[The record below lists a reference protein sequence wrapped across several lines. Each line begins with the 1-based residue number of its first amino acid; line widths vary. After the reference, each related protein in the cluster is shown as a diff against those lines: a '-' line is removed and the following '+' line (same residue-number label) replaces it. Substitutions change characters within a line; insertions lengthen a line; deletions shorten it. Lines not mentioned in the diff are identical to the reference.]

1 MKGLKIN
8 DVSVKAKQGL
18 YGIVFTSWNPSI
30 VQDLLKETKKELISQ
45 GVDEANIYLKE
56 VPGAFELPLAT
67 QFMAEKEGIL
77 SVISL
82 GAIIRG
88 DTPHFDFISSSC
100 LEGLQ
105 EVSLKTRIPVIC
117 GVLTTNTIEQAEE
130 RSDPKKMNKGKEFAL
145 TALNMVDSLS
155 WFMKSKK
162 DTSPVRSRDKVIQSL
177 YEIELSGSDIKEL
190 LTDLSLQS
198 RYPHYK
204 DCLLYTSDAADE

>member
-1 MKGLKIN
+1 MMKGLKTKDI
-8 DVSVKAKQGL
+8 SVKAKQGL
-18 YGIVFTSWNPSI
+18 YGIVFTSWNASI
-30 VQDLLKETKKELISQ
+30 VQDLLNETKKELISQ
-45 GVDEANIYLKE
+45 GVDEANIHLKE

-67 QFMAEKEGIL
+67 QFIAEKEGIS

-105 EVSLKTRIPVIC
+105 DVALKTRIPVIC

-130 RSDPKKMNKGKEFAL
+130 RSDPNKMNKGKEFAL

-155 WFMKSKK
+155 
-162 DTSPVRSRDKVIQSL
+162 
-177 YEIELSGSDIKEL
+177 
-190 LTDLSLQS
+190 
-198 RYPHYK
+198 
-204 DCLLYTSDAADE
+204 

>member
-1 MKGLKIN
+1 MKGLKTKDI
-8 DVSVKAKQGL
+8 SVNAKQGL
-18 YGIVFTSWNPSI
+18 YGIVFTSWNASI
-30 VQDLLKETKKELISQ
+30 VQDLLKEAKKELISQ
-45 GVDEANIYLKE
+45 GVDKANIYLKE

-67 QFMAEKEGIL
+67 QFLAEKEGIS

-105 EVSLKTRIPVIC
+105 DVALKTRIPVIC

-130 RSDPKKMNKGKEFAL
+130 RSDPNKMNKGKEFAL

-155 WFMKSKK
+155 
-162 DTSPVRSRDKVIQSL
+162 
-177 YEIELSGSDIKEL
+177 
-190 LTDLSLQS
+190 
-198 RYPHYK
+198 
-204 DCLLYTSDAADE
+204 